1 MDKCKLCFAH
11 NNMKALCGTFINSW
25 AILRFNELVVCF
37 KHNIHDGG
45 CNYMFNNVF
54 HGVWC
59 VNEFKYHSKHLHFIY
74 NHILPMMGLRYL
86 WNLDFVGLLSLA
98 IQYNW
103 YVLVMIKHLFK
114 WLMLVPLLNH
124 NNEGTT
130 YAFMDNM
137 FNRFGILVE
146 IFINQSME
154 FHEKFQKL
162 HEKILI
168 DHHMTS

>member
-1 MDKCKLCFAH
+1 
-11 NNMKALCGTFINSW
+11 
-25 AILRFNELVVCF
+25 
-37 KHNIHDGG
+37 
-45 CNYMFNNVF
+45 
-54 HGVWC
+54 
-59 VNEFKYHSKHLHFIY
+59 
-74 NHILPMMGLRYL
+74 MMGLRYL
-86 WNLDFVGLLSLA
+86 WNLDFVGLLSLV